1 MGKGGQGMPL
11 EVRHVRDALR
21 REFTEL
27 ISLADYES
35 RQPGERENAFNS
47 RALSARAARILTDCT
62 SEEAAESVIDGRDD
76 FGIDAVAFSASA
88 PELWLIQAKWSDKG
102 KAGFDTSAAHKLV
115 HGLKKLDNRD
125 FDQFNERFRRLA
137 DRVRSV
143 LDDPTC
149 KVVLVIAVMGEGQL
163 SSEAEAI
170 LKEAA
175 QEFGGYTRTIEHKV
189 LNQTDFHRAVR
200 DDLAPEPITLT
211 ATMTQGWHS
220 RDTPYTAFSGLVA
233 ADELAQWYAV
243 NGERLYDRNVRR
255 SLGLTGVNQT
265 LVRSLIRDPQGFW
278 YRHNGITVQ
287 CDRITPHFFAKQ
299 KPSEPVKLVLE
310 NASVVNGAQTVT
322 SAHRA
327 FQQDEEAVGEAY
339 VSVRVICVQG
349 TPEGFAAEITEAT
362 NTQNHMERSD
372 FIAIKPV
379 QSLIRE
385 DFRLSLDKE
394 YVFKRGEIEPAPAF
408 GCSVREA
415 ATALACAHPDPALA
429 VRVKGS
435 VGALW
440 EEEEG
445 GIYTRLFGRQPSAH
459 QIWRTVL
466 LMRRVRECLHEV
478 RSTLSGRA
486 GSIADS
492 GALLVAHIVAQR
504 VGSEGIDEPD
514 SDWESSLDTVPDQ
527 VAATLAQLIPLVDRL
542 FGPGSYITSTFASE
556 ERSRKLVAAVLRALE
571 GGTDAAALAEF
582 QEQDEQKPP
591 RRPNTVTLL
600 IDHDR
605 IPEGARLMYQPSATE
620 EKAIGDWLN
629 ADPRRAYATWVNNR
643 RRPLLWEADGKRY
656 SPSGLVAHIWQQ
668 AEWREAWSAVQGPKQ
683 WSVLGEGGTL
693 VDLAEQL
700 WQRLLA
706 EPLPDEGQ
714 AESPE

>member
-1 MGKGGQGMPL
+1 MPL
-11 EVRHVRDALR
+11 EVRHVRDALI
-21 REFTEL
+21 REFEPL
-27 ISLADYES
+27 ISLADYEK
-35 RQPGERENAFNS
+35 RQPSERENAFNS
-47 RALSARAARILTDCT
+47 RALSARAARMLTDCT

-143 LDDPTC
+143 LDVPTC
-149 KVVLVIAVMGEGQL
+149 KVVLVIAVMGEGHL
-163 SSEAEAI
+163 STETEAI
-170 LKEAA
+170 LDEAA
-175 QEFGGYTRTIEHKV
+175 QEFGGYTRSIEHRV

-200 DDLAPEPITLT
+200 EDLTPEPITLT
-211 ATMTQGWHS
+211 ATMTEGWHS
-220 RDTPYTAFSGLVA
+220 RGTPYQAYSGLVA
-233 ADELAQWYAV
+233 ADELAQWYAS

-265 LVRSLIRDPQGFW
+265 LVDSLIRDPQGFW

-287 CDRITPHFFAKQ
+287 CDKIEPHFFAKQ

-327 FQQDEEAVGEAY
+327 FQQNEEAVGEAY
-339 VSVRVICVQG
+339 VTVRIISVYG
-349 TPEGFAAEITEAT
+349 APEGFAGEITEAT

-385 DFRLSLDKE
+385 DFRLSLDKD
-394 YVFKRGEIEPAPAF
+394 YVFKRGEIEPSPAF

-435 VGALW
+435 ADALW
-440 EEEEG
+440 EDGPG
-445 GIYTRLFGRQPSAH
+445 GIYTRLFGRRPSAY
-459 QIWRTVL
+459 QIWRSVQ
-466 LMRRVRECLHEV
+466 LMRRVRESLHEV
-478 RSTLSGRA
+478 RSTLTGRA

-514 SDWESSLDTVPDQ
+514 SGWESALEDVPAQ
-527 VAATLAQLIPLVDRL
+527 VGATLAQLIPLVNHL
-542 FGPGSYITSTFASE
+542 FGGGSYITSTFASE
-556 ERSRKLVAAVLRALE
+556 ERSRKLVAAVLRALTD
-571 GGTDAAALAEF
+571 GTDAGDLAVY
-582 QEQDEQKPP
+582 QQRDELKPP

-605 IPEGARLMYQPSATE
+605 IPAGTRLMYHPSATE
-620 EKAIGDWLN
+620 EQAIGDWLN
-629 ADPRRAYATWVNNR
+629 ADPRRAYATWVYDR
-643 RRPLLWEADGKRY
+643 RKPLLWEADGKQY
-656 SPSGLVAHIWQQ
+656 SPSGLVTHIWQE

-683 WSVLGEGGTL
+683 WGVLGEDGTL

-700 WQRLLA
+700 WQRLLM
-706 EPLPDEGQ
+706 ESLPEEEQFDLRQ
-714 AESPE
+714 